1 MDNADESKYGSIL
14 KNLNQQFSLGNNQYP
29 NSITKANSVLNNHK
43 FDVVYTKSKL
53 NSRNQ
58 VSKEKENANET
69 EEPKLLTLHKSKV
82 DTTVVANPATNHLNT
97 N

>member
-1 MDNADESKYGSIL
+1 MLIKASTNQFY

-43 FDVVYTKSKL
+43 FDMVYTKTKL

-58 VSKEKENANET
+58 ISKEKENANET
-69 EEPKLLTLHKSKV
+69 EEPILLTFAQIEGRCYCCGNL
-82 DTTVVANPATNHLNT
+82 ATNHLNA